1 VTAESGSFTSETQ
14 ATKALTANRILIV
27 EDEALVALHTQQ
39 IVTDAGYEV
48 VGPAF
53 TLEEAK
59 LMAEEEPLDGA
70 ILDIYLA
77 GELVWPAAEILSKR
91 GVGFLFLTGF
101 TSKFEMPQFCKG
113 AHRIAK
119 PLDQVS
125 FLSALAEISARV

>member
-1 VTAESGSFTSETQ
+1 
-14 ATKALTANRILIV
+14 
-27 EDEALVALHTQQ
+27 LVALHTQQ

-70 ILDIYLA
+70 ILDVYLA

-101 TSKFEMPQFCKG
+101 TAKFEMPQFCKG
-113 AHRIAK
+113 ARRVAK